1 MPLME
6 LHPYDEQI
14 GQICYSRTRVRL
26 TLKQDATGKEQ
37 QLDLYAWVKVG
48 ERDQRT
54 GHAKGTLSP
63 FWRQKFEWDGLRSK
77 LTERPMVIEVCDS
90 DPCDRTSRL
99 LGSPAERPSLGG
111 DDILPF
117 ATAYAA
123 AAPPASPDALSMDAR
138 VAWQVRNNDPVYVR
152 EHGKAAVLG
161 RAELSLREMLIDD
174 PHEVRRSLAVLC
186 PNVVE
191 SIPAD
196 CCEMARFESHFA
208 QGWSNLAPRWTDLPR
223 VLWSAA
229 SACHARAL
237 RNGRRT

>member
-1 MPLME
+1 MPLFVLSQRVLGASRDGQGGAAARGCQRPHAAHRMPLME
-6 LHPYDEQI
+6 LHPYDKQI

-123 AAPPASPDALSMDAR
+123 AAPPASPDALSMDACG
-138 VAWQVRNNDPVYVR
+138 VAGAQQRPGVRAR
-152 EHGKAAVLG
+152 ARQGGGAGEG
-161 RAELSLREMLIDD
+161 RALAARDAHRRPSRGAKE
-174 PHEVRRSLAVLC
+174 PRRSLPQCRRIDTRRLLRDG
-186 PNVVE
+186 
-191 SIPAD
+191 SI
-196 CCEMARFESHFA
+196 
-208 QGWSNLAPRWTDLPR
+208 
-223 VLWSAA
+223 
-229 SACHARAL
+229 
-237 RNGRRT
+237 